1 MADARDPDTHPIALC
16 ADLSQFFR
24 EIIVQIRERRSY
36 ATSAATE
43 TYIAGILADHAHAE
57 VTFAGYEKPL
67 TLQLADALNQVGTER
82 FSRLR
87 QIGDGVLYTSGFFGE
102 HLARRGVEQGYIEE
116 LGARAYATAGK
127 MMVLDRAEQ
136 NSLFDE
142 LASHFHLFVR
152 LVHEVAD
159 HLRAGA
165 ARSHT
170 AIVELYERWLNER
183 SDSLAAALA
192 SRGLVPL
199 RGNGTLQ

>member
-1 MADARDPDTHPIALC
+1 MASDRDPAPHPIALC

-24 EIIVQIRERRSY
+24 EIIADIRQRRSY

-57 VTFAGYEKPL
+57 VSFAGYEKPL
-67 TLQLADALNQVGTER
+67 TLQLADALNQTGTER

-87 QIGDGVLYTSGFFGE
+87 QIGDGVLYSSGFFGE
-102 HLARRGVEQGYIEE
+102 HLSRRGVQQSYVEE

-127 MMVLDRAEQ
+127 MMVLDRADA
-136 NSLFDE
+136 NGLFDE
-142 LASHFHLFVR
+142 LASHFHLFVT

-159 HLRAGA
+159 HLRVGA
-165 ARSHT
+165 ARSHA
-170 AIVELYERWLNER
+170 AIVELYERWLHER